1 MSDTPRVDAN
11 IVQHQVGGIWQD
23 YVHASV
29 ARPLERDLAEAL
41 ADAQRLRACERRLTA
56 MIPLFEEALDALTAI
71 PLESAKLRGVR
82 LDLADRIAEL
92 DAVARGRMNALADE
106 QKP

>member
-1 MSDTPRVDAN
+1 
-11 IVQHQVGGIWQD
+11 
-23 YVHASV
+23 
-29 ARPLERDLAEAL
+29 
-41 ADAQRLRACERRLTA
+41 